1 MSSYEDSALQFV
13 KPGVRSVGSMGRF
26 TFAGATH
33 RMQWNENPYDY
44 PADLKEEV
52 LRTMAERAWSHYP
65 NSLRPFELI
74 DQLADLYHLPPEMV
88 VVNSGSASLI
98 KMIMEAVLG
107 PGDRMM
113 MLSPTFLLYRRNAA
127 LLGAELHEVAATP
140 ESDFALPIDE
150 LVVGARTNEAKLIA
164 LCAPNNPTGTVYSI
178 DEVRRLVDESGALV
192 VVDEAYVEFSDADM
206 RSLVDEFENVILLR
220 TFSKAYG
227 MAGMRVGYALAP
239 QALARELDKNVSP
252 FPISTFSETV
262 ALTALA
268 HRDRF
273 MANVQRTIEERGRLS
288 AALSALPGVHVYSS
302 GTNFI
307 LTQLQRPTQP
317 LLAKLRQ
324 DHGVVLNDMAS
335 YPELPQTIRITIGT
349 PEANDLVFEAYRA
362 FVADGE

>member
-13 KPGVRSVGSMGRF
+13 KPGVRGVGSMGRF

-74 DQLADLYHLPPEMV
+74 DRLADLYTLPPEMV
-88 VVNSGSASLI
+88 IVNSGSASLI

-113 MLSPTFLLYRRNAA
+113 MLSPTFLLYRRNAG

-140 ESDFALPIDE
+140 ESDFALPVDE
-150 LVVGARTNEAKLIA
+150 LVVGVGTNEAKLIA
-164 LCAPNNPTGTVYSI
+164 LCAPNNPTGTVYSVE
-178 DEVRRLVDESGALV
+178 DVRRIVDESGALV

-206 RSLVDEFENVILLR
+206 RSLVDEFGNVILLR

-239 QALARELDKNVSP
+239 QALAREGLDKKRQP
-252 FPISTFSETV
+252 
-262 ALTALA
+262 
-268 HRDRF
+268 
-273 MANVQRTIEERGRLS
+273 
-288 AALSALPGVHVYSS
+288 LPHL
-302 GTNFI
+302 N
-307 LTQLQRPTQP
+307 LQRDGRTHGAGTGIVSWRTCSAPSKSVVGCSLRCRRCPVCMSTPAAPT
-317 LLAKLRQ
+317 
-324 DHGVVLNDMAS
+324 S
-335 YPELPQTIRITIGT
+335 S
-349 PEANDLVFEAYRA
+349 
-362 FVADGE
+362 